1 MYMLLHGKS
10 ACCNPDKTQG
20 RQHLKADNT
29 QFLQAVLL
37 QCLEALCQYSDQ
49 VVVHHKAVLAHLL
62 PALAAAVGRQGE
74 SRDSRFLCLKLLC
87 DVILHFL
94 LETDLYSAPSQ
105 QQQSQ
110 ASHAGTHIND
120 TQTLVRR
127 TVRGC
132 VTSAYLQ
139 SQGTHSGKHCIII
152 TNNDML
158 PKRKKKAFRIC
169 SIQSHAEVQLVL
181 LSDREL
187 IQWQSGHFSTIQIR
201 HNDPQWPV

>member
-1 MYMLLHGKS
+1 M
-10 ACCNPDKTQG
+10 
-20 RQHLKADNT
+20 
-29 QFLQAVLL
+29 QAVLL

-110 ASHAGTHIND
+110 AHHAGKRIND
-120 TQTLVRR
+120 TQALVRR
-127 TVRGC
+127 KVRGC
-132 VTSAYLQ
+132 VSGVYLQ
-139 SQGTHSGKHCIII
+139 SQGTHSGKHVYEVQTLICCQ
-152 TNNDML
+152 
-158 PKRKKKAFRIC
+158 KRKRKHSEFAVYIHTQRFSSCC
-169 SIQSHAEVQLVL
+169 SVKM
-181 LSDREL
+181 
-187 IQWQSGHFSTIQIR
+187 
-201 HNDPQWPV
+201 